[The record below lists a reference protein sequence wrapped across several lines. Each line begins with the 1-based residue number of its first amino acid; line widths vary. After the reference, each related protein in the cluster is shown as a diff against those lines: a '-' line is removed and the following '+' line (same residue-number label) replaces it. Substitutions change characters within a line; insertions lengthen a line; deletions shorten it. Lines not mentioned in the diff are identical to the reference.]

1 VYKNCLFGAEYKGN
15 NGKYKY
21 YKNIKSEDYIQNMK
35 GEFLMK
41 NTTRKVLILKNVN
54 SELIE
59 QAFLILKDS
68 ASDGDSKV
76 VREAEKIVEKY
87 MGKKSDKKREEKKYK
102 FMATIW
108 FCALSFGLGMLALA
122 FFV

>member
-1 VYKNCLFGAEYKGN
+1 
-15 NGKYKY
+15 
-21 YKNIKSEDYIQNMK
+21 
-35 GEFLMK
+35 MK

-76 VREAEKIVEKY
+76 VREAEKVVEKY
-87 MGKKSDKKREEKKYK
+87 MGKKSEKKREEKRNKST
-102 FMATIW
+102 ATVW
-108 FCALSFGLGMLALA
+108 LCVLSFGLGMLAVA
-122 FFV
+122 FFA